1 MRLQSSSFVQPKKAR
16 SQPPPRRSKAL
27 DDAQNAATQV
37 LDRMEAPHQ
46 RHRGVDD
53 IADQKI
59 DLLKVNWM
67 LFHEFASRLDLEVPP
82 FQVPERKVNLKQQ
95 VQEDARN
102 GVSTTLFHVSTIL

>member
-1 MRLQSSSFVQPKKAR
+1 MQPKKAR

-46 RHRGVDD
+46 RHRGVDE

-67 LFHEFASRLDLEVPP
+67 LFHEFASRLDLAVPP
-82 FQVPERKVNLKQQ
+82 FQVPQRKVNLKQQ

-102 GVSTTLFHVSTIL
+102 GVSTTLFIVSKVV

>member
-1 MRLQSSSFVQPKKAR
+1 MQPKKAR

-27 DDAQNAATQV
+27 DHAQNAATQV

-46 RHRGVDD
+46 RHRGVDE

-67 LFHEFASRLDLEVPP
+67 LFHEFASRLDLAVPP
-82 FQVPERKVNLKQQ
+82 FQVPQRKVNLKQQ

-102 GVSTTLFHVSTIL
+102 GVSTTLFIVSKVV

>member
-1 MRLQSSSFVQPKKAR
+1 VQPKKSR

-46 RHRGVDD
+46 RHRGVDE

-67 LFHEFASRLDLEVPP
+67 LFHEFASRLDLAVPP
-82 FQVPERKVNLKQQ
+82 FQEPRKANLKQQ

-102 GVSTTLFHVSTIL
+102 GVSTTLFEVSQEQ

>member
-1 MRLQSSSFVQPKKAR
+1 MQPKKAR
-16 SQPPPRRSKAL
+16 SQPPARRSKAF

-46 RHRGVDD
+46 RHGGVDE

-67 LFHEFASRLDLEVPP
+67 LFHEFASRSDLAVPP
-82 FQVPERKVNLKQQ
+82 FQVPRKVNLKQQ

-102 GVSTTLFHVSTIL
+102 GVSTTLFEVSKV

>member
-1 MRLQSSSFVQPKKAR
+1 MQPKKAR

-46 RHRGVDD
+46 RHRGVDE
-53 IADQKI
+53 IADHKI
-59 DLLKVNWM
+59 DLLTDCQLDAVPWLRKPKQ
-67 LFHEFASRLDLEVPP
+67 LSSFSISAASAEGGLV
-82 FQVPERKVNLKQQ
+82 QQ

-102 GVSTTLFHVSTIL
+102 GVSTTLFHVSKIR

>member
-1 MRLQSSSFVQPKKAR
+1 MQPKKAR

-53 IADQKI
+53 IADHKI
-59 DLLKVNWM
+59 DLLTVNWM
-67 LFHEFASRLDLEVPP
+67 LFHEFASRRDLAVPP
-82 FQVPERKVNLKQQ
+82 FQLPRRKVDLVQQAFQNVLALEKQ
-95 VQEDARN
+95 VQASVFN
-102 GVSTTLFHVSTIL
+102 FFNKSVGPSP